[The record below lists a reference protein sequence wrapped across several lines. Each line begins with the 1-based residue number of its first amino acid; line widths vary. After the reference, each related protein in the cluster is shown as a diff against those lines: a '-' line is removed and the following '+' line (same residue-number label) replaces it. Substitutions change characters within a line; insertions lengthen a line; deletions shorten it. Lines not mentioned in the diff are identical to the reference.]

1 MCVYNKNKH
10 VALIMLRSFIVQLR
24 ISMKGLSFVNS
35 IMSDLRCVHQLT
47 RHANTR
53 LCTHGSVVRKWF
65 VKVSRPASVYLH
77 TVRDKPKSNMCI
89 KTQVAV
95 ADVAPTSAPRHAAR
109 VRTWLKGA
117 TEWVGGWGVC
127 MSVWVG
133 VATV

>member
-1 MCVYNKNKH
+1 M
-10 VALIMLRSFIVQLR
+10 
-24 ISMKGLSFVNS
+24 FVGA
-35 IMSDLRCVHQLT
+35 RVT
-47 RHANTR
+47 R
-53 LCTHGSVVRKWF
+53 VWKWF

-77 TVRDKPKSNMCI
+77 PVRDKPKSNMCI

-133 VATV
+133 VATVLREYELVTGLGWLRVCSCTCGALPLPTEL